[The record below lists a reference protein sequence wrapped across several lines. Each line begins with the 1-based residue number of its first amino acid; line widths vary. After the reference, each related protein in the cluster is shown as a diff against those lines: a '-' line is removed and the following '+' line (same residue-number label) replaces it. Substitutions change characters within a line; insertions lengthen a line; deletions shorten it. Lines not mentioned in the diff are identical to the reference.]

1 MIKLP
6 TVAAIAAM
14 ALFATASMHTASAA
28 ENDFHG
34 YTKMPS
40 SSAPHAYTPAPA
52 QKAAPTYSP
61 YTKMPSG
68 SVAQAPQPNSQTD
81 PNTKIYPPPNSQDK
95 K

>member
-1 MIKLP
+1 MIRLSS
-6 TVAAIAAM
+6 VAAIAAM

-40 SSAPHAYTPAPA
+40 SSGPHSYTPAPA
-52 QKAAPTYSP
+52 QRTAPTYSP

-68 SVAQAPQPNSQTD
+68 SVAQAPQPNSQTSTQ
-81 PNTKIYPPPNSQDK
+81 PSSQTNPQDK
-95 K
+95 R